1 MQVIRIN
8 DTNDSK
14 LDIFTRLREPQLK
27 TLFEPE
33 PGIFIAES
41 INVILRALGAGY
53 EPLSLLVDEKILSDA
68 QVCEICEKLDSARI
82 YVVDEKLLKNITGSE
97 LTGGIMCSMRRKM
110 LSSPRDIL
118 KDAKRIAVLERVMN
132 PTNVGAIIRSAAAMN
147 IDAVLLTSDCSD
159 PLYRRAAR
167 VSMGTVFQIPWTFTD
182 SVLKIRDY
190 GFKLA
195 SLALTD
201 QAIDIDDPGLKT
213 EEQLAIVLGSEHDGL
228 LPETISGSDY
238 VVKIPMRESVDSLN
252 VAAASAVAFWVLR
265 ANCKNKNPLI

>member
-1 MQVIRIN
+1 MTHITDIN
-8 DTNDSK
+8 DSR
-14 LDIFTRLREPQLK
+14 LDVFARLKEPQLK
-27 TLFEPE
+27 TIFEPE

-53 EPLSLLVDEKILSDA
+53 EPLSLLVDEKMLNDA
-68 QVCEICEKLDSARI
+68 PVCEICKKLDSGHI
-82 YVVDEKLLKNITGSE
+82 YVADEKLLKNITGSE

-110 LSSPRDIL
+110 LSSPQDIL
-118 KDAKRIAVLERVMN
+118 KGAKRIAVLERVMN
-132 PTNVGAIIRSAAAMN
+132 PTNVGAIMRSAAAMN

-167 VSMGTVFQIPWTFTD
+167 VSMGTVFQIPWTYTN
-182 SVLKIRDY
+182 SVIKVRDY

-195 SLALTD
+195 SLALSD
-201 QAIDIDDPGLKT
+201 KAINIDDPKLKT

-228 LPETISGSDY
+228 LPETINGSDY

-252 VAAASAVAFWVLR
+252 VAAASAVAFWVLK
-265 ANCKNKNPLI
+265 ANSC